1 MQYFPFFFLGII
13 CLLLEQ
19 LIGQENENIVTSSP
33 LLHQWPESSTFLS
46 SVRRGLWLALWAHKQ
61 VDASLILPIPRGL
74 NFESPWWPTVR
85 TRSTTSL
92 RRPTDARWRRRRRA
106 VPWGQPR
113 RKAGERGHAWRRAG
127 WALRPYG
134 WGNKRY
140 ACQLCKFFTLPIW
153 KKKYPS
159 LVISRKS
166 SACEQHSKSSGHAVQ
181 WTVVLWPRLA
191 QIIFTLYFTDL
202 NCRH

>member
-1 MQYFPFFFLGII
+1 
-13 CLLLEQ
+13 
-19 LIGQENENIVTSSP
+19 